1 MGSKDTQFKK
11 GNGGG
16 PGRPRGSKNKIT
28 ELYLDILRK
37 DIAEHG
43 EEVLERVR
51 KEQPAV
57 YIKLPASLVPRDLDV
72 KYSGDI
78 TVQVVNYE
86 DD

>member
-1 MGSKDTQFKK
+1 MGSKKTQFKK
-11 GNGGG
+11 GHDGG
-16 PGRPRGSKNKIT
+16 PGRPKGSKNKIT

-37 DIAEHG
+37 DIVEHG

-57 YIKLPASLVPRDLDV
+57 YIKLPAALVPRDLDV

>member
-1 MGSKDTQFKK
+1 MGSKDTQFKPGNKAGK
-11 GNGGG
+11 G
-16 PGRPRGSKNKIT
+16 RRKGSKNKIT

-57 YIKLPASLVPRDLDV
+57 YIKLPAALVPRDLDV